1 MAAPIKNQTC
11 HQSSPWSTVLNSH
24 RTLVISER
32 LSKSAGFIDSSQSII
47 SSGMIFFFDVSPLT
61 GVSYSRQSPK
71 YPWAPPSRPAQA
83 TASRSYPEDYIC
95 HDDISPQ
102 VLAAARTCCLP
113 GFYFFDFYPGGV
125 LFVHPRLYPHPYP
138 KGTRPYPHRPITTAC
153 LSANH
158 NGPFMS

>member
-24 RTLVISER
+24 RTPVISER
-32 LSKSAGFIDSSQSII
+32 LSKSAGFIDSSQSIQLQRDD
-47 SSGMIFFFDVSPLT
+47 FLFVVSPLT
-61 GVSYSRQSPK
+61 GVSYSRQSSW
-71 YPWAPPSRPAQA
+71 YLQAPPLRPAPH

-95 HDDISPQ
+95 HDDVNFQ
-102 VLAAARTCCLP
+102 VLAAARTCRLP
-113 GFYFFDFYPGGV
+113 GFYFLIYPGGV

-138 KGTRPYPHRPITTAC
+138 KGTRPYPHRPITAAC